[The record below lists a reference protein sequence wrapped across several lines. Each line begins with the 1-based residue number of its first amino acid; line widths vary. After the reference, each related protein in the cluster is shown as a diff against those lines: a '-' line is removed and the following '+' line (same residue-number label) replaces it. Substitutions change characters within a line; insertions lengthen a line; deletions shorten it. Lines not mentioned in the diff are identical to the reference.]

1 MSGLHFHFGN
11 VIESFTI
18 PIRSSSVFSES
29 KVFISGH
36 HYLLEVALMTTSQS
50 VRPIWS
56 PMVVLATFRV
66 QPPLHVATLYKTSIS
81 SIFKPE
87 ELSYKP
93 RGNFVCLWTPCPS
106 HPKVHEALSISDSL
120 LVSVNHLFGTVNQ
133 WQDWQTIQIAS
144 KIEIMWMD
152 PLVEPWRP
160 S

>member
-36 HYLLEVALMTTSQS
+36 HYLLEVALMTTVNPS
-50 VRPIWS
+50 VLFDLLWS
-56 PMVVLATFRV
+56 SW
-66 QPPLHVATLYKTSIS
+66 PPSGFNHLYTSPLYTTSIS

-87 ELSYKP
+87 ELSYKA

-133 WQDWQTIQIAS
+133 
-144 KIEIMWMD
+144 
-152 PLVEPWRP
+152 
-160 S
+160 